1 MADLFSSIKEL
12 SAKYFTKM
20 VAVRRH
26 IHRYPELSGCEQA
39 TADYICH
46 VLDEFQ
52 IPYRKNVAGS
62 GVVAE
67 LTGKMACSEPHVVAL
82 RADMDALPVQE
93 QTGLPFQ
100 SENAGVMHACGH
112 DVHVGCLLGA
122 LMILKELQYRFGGT
136 VRAIFQPS
144 EESYEGG
151 APQMI
156 EAGVLNGVS
165 AIYGLHV
172 TPEIPC
178 GSIGLHAG
186 EFMASTD
193 ELHFVAIGKGGHAA
207 LVNET
212 VNPLFMAADF
222 ICKVRKEV
230 ASRNVRDVETVLS
243 FGRLVANGSTNV
255 VPGEA
260 VLAGTLR
267 TFDEA
272 WRDEVLHLLAE
283 AAKEIAAA
291 YNGDF
296 QVDIRNGYPVL
307 KNNPETTREV
317 EVWAKQLLGA
327 GRVLSIPKRMTAEDF
342 SYYLQKM
349 RGTFIR
355 LGSGNESRNTHFPLH
370 SSLFMVDEDCMK
382 TGAALL
388 ALCGIA

>member
-1 MADLFSSIKEL
+1 MADLYSNIKEL
-12 SAKYFTKM
+12 SAKYFPKM
-20 VAVRRH
+20 VAARRH
-26 IHRYPELSGCEQA
+26 IHQHPELSGCEQE
-39 TADYICH
+39 TADYICQI
-46 VLDEFQ
+46 LDEFQ

-144 EESYEGG
+144 EEAYDGG

-156 EAGVLNGVS
+156 ESGVLNGVS

-230 ASRNVRDVETVLS
+230 ASRNVRDIETVLS

-255 VPGEA
+255 VPDEA
-260 VLAGTLR
+260 VLSGTFR

-272 WRDEVLHLLAE
+272 WRGEVLHLLAE

-307 KNNPETTREV
+307 KNNPETTRDV

-342 SYYLQKM
+342 SYYLQKI

-355 LGSGNESRNTHFPLH
+355 LGSGNESSNTHFPLH
-370 SSLFMVDEDCMK
+370 SSLFTVDEDCMK